1 MANKEMAITPKS
13 KVASVLDSYPE
24 LESVLIEFV
33 PLFVKL
39 KNPILRKTVAKFT
52 TLQQAAAI
60 GNIKVEDLVNHLR
73 TFVGQDKIMAEN
85 TNIYNFNKP
94 EWFDEDKV
102 NKEFD
107 VREMLS
113 RGEHPVNQ
121 VIADLN
127 QMKNGEI
134 YKMIAPFL
142 TAPLIDKAI
151 GLGFQNFVDKQAESL
166 YHIYF
171 IKL

>member
-1 MANKEMAITPKS
+1 MKNNDKAITPKT
-13 KVASVLDSYPE
+13 KIASLLIDFPE
-24 LESVLIEFV
+24 LEQVLIDYV
-33 PLFVKL
+33 PIFEKL
-39 KNPILRKTVAKFT
+39 KNPVLKKTIAKFT
-52 TLQQAAAI
+52 TLQQAASI
-60 GNIKVEDLVNHLR
+60 GNIKVENLVNHLR

-85 TNIYNFNKP
+85 NNSYNFSKP
-94 EWFDEDKV
+94 NWFDESKV
-102 NKEFD
+102 IQNFD

-151 GLGFQNFVDKQAESL
+151 GLGFQNYVHKQSDSL

-171 IKL
+171 VKL